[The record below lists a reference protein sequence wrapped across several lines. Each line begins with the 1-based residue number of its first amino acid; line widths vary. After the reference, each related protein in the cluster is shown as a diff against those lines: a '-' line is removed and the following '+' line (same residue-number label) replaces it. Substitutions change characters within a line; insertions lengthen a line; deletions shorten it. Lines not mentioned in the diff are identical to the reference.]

1 LIKNNDK
8 TLFNFDRSGSNLE
21 KMREKRGKKRKK
33 SHWSIIATFPPPQQE
48 ELSASLP
55 TSSWKLVYGLQ

>member
-1 LIKNNDK
+1 
-8 TLFNFDRSGSNLE
+8 
-21 KMREKRGKKRKK
+21 MREKRGKKRKK
-33 SHWSIIATFPPPQQE
+33 SHWSIIATSLPPQQE